1 VRYLVDSDWVI
12 DYLRGREEA
21 VSLLRSMAPDGI
33 AISILTFGE
42 VYQGVLFGRDR
53 ENNERAFRNFL
64 RGADVLTLNRSIM
77 RRYAEL
83 RGNLR
88 AQGQIIDVPDLLI
101 AATAIY
107 YHLIIVTRNLTDFE
121 RVPGLAIYSVT

>member
-121 RVPGLAIYSVT
+121 RVPGLDIYRNT

>member
-21 VSLLRSMAPDGI
+21 VNLLRSMAPDGI

-121 RVPGLAIYSVT
+121 RVPGLAIYRLT

>member
-1 VRYLVDSDWVI
+1 
-12 DYLRGREEA
+12 
-21 VSLLRSMAPDGI
+21 MAPDGI

-121 RVPGLAIYSVT
+121 RVPGLDIYRNT